1 MFVAAARADQPPLS
15 QSYTKMTSDG
25 RYLLVMLDPSRV
37 EEDIRWNPATV
48 AEVKTIH
55 RTYTRSGLYR
65 KGDTSDPLWTVNWY
79 AHGVEAAADGV
90 HMIRVNAWIGSPDV
104 PAVEFYAN
112 GKPIRSYTPR
122 ELMNDPDRFP
132 RTVSSKLLWYN
143 GGRLDDARLE
153 YAVLTADGNRFVF
166 DIRTGVIVAE
176 SRVAQPLKWAL
187 WVGVGVVV
195 LAAAAWLV
203 SRWESLRPRTSRV

>member
-1 MFVAAARADQPPLS
+1 MATLSRWVTAALIWAMFVAAARADQPPLS

-90 HMIRVNAWIGSPDV
+90 HMIRVNAWIGSPDDRS
-104 PAVEFYAN
+104 PGTSVEP
-112 GKPIRSYTPR
+112 G
-122 ELMNDPDRFP
+122 DH
-132 RTVSSKLLWYN
+132 
-143 GGRLDDARLE
+143 
-153 YAVLTADGNRFVF
+153 
-166 DIRTGVIVAE
+166 
-176 SRVAQPLKWAL
+176 
-187 WVGVGVVV
+187 
-195 LAAAAWLV
+195 
-203 SRWESLRPRTSRV
+203 